1 MRGRP
6 KFALVLQIFL
16 GFLLIVGIVWYV
28 GAHEIGHVLL
38 RLDVMFLVYALAAYF
53 FMNLLFAVR
62 LKMVLKALGQKLGLK
77 KILPVQYG
85 GMLASDFTPARSG
98 YFVVPL
104 MLASEEIPLTV
115 GLSSILG
122 IQSIEF
128 LVKMMGGVF
137 ALIYLVQKFD
147 LGMDLLIISSAGVG
161 LMLVGAII
169 IFLAMWWKKA
179 VDLLNVFEKVPFLG
193 RLVTLVSK
201 KITEFQVE
209 AYRVKDAVIPIT
221 SLTLVSWFVKGL
233 EWYFI
238 GLALNI
244 TQISFMGFFLLHPL
258 ITALSFV
265 PITPSGIGFQ
275 EGGIV
280 GVFYLLGVKADVSV
294 VFALLA
300 RFLLVIEDVVGVP
313 ALSRA
318 GVKVF
323 EIVSNLK
330 EKEVKQVQPGSMESP

>member
-6 KFALVLQIFL
+6 KFAVGLQIFL
-16 GFLLIVGIVWYV
+16 GFLLIVAIVWYV

-38 RLDVMFLVYALAAYF
+38 RLNFMFLIYALAAYF

-62 LKMVLKALGQKLGLK
+62 LKMVLRALGQNLSLK
-77 KILPVQYG
+77 KILSVQYG

-98 YFVVPL
+98 YFAVPL
-104 MLASEEIPLTV
+104 MLASDEVPLTV

-128 LVKMMGGVF
+128 LVKMMGGIF
-137 ALIYLVQKFD
+137 ALIYLVNMFD
-147 LGMDLLIISSAGVG
+147 LSLDLLIISSAGVG
-161 LMLVGAII
+161 LMLVGALI

-179 VDLLNVFEKVPFLG
+179 ADLLNIFKKIPFLS
-193 RLVTLVSK
+193 RLVIPLSK

-209 AYRVKDAVIPIT
+209 AYRVKDAVIPIA
-221 SLTLVSWFVKGL
+221 SLTLASWFVKGL

-244 TQISFMGFFLLHPL
+244 TQISFTGFFLLHPL

-265 PITPSGIGFQ
+265 PVTPSGIGFQ

-300 RFLLVIEDVVGVP
+300 RFLLVIEDAAGVP

-318 GVKVF
+318 GVKIF
-323 EIVSNLK
+323 EIVSNLR
-330 EKEVKQVQPGSMESP
+330 EKGVK

>member
-1 MRGRP
+1 MREGS
-6 KFALVLQIFL
+6 KFALWLQIFL
-16 GFLLIVGIVWYV
+16 GFLLIAAIIWYV

-38 RLDVMFLVYALAAYF
+38 RLNVMFLIYALIAYF

-62 LKMVLKALGQKLGLK
+62 LKMVLRALGQNLGLK
-77 KILPVQYG
+77 KILSIQYG

-104 MLASEEIPLTV
+104 MLASDKIPLTV

-128 LVKMMGGVF
+128 LVKMMGGIL
-137 ALIYLVQKFD
+137 ALIYLVTMFN
-147 LGMDLLIISSAGVG
+147 LSLDLLIISSVGIG
-161 LMLVGAII
+161 LMLIGAII

-179 VDLLNVFEKVPFLG
+179 VDLLNVFKKAPFIG
-193 RLVTLVSK
+193 RLIITVSR
-201 KITEFQVE
+201 KITEFQME
-209 AYRVKDAVIPIT
+209 AYRVKDAIIPIT
-221 SLTLVSWFVKGL
+221 SLTLLSWFVKGL

-238 GLALNI
+238 GLSLNI
-244 TQISFMGFFLLHPL
+244 TQISFTGFFLLHPL

-275 EGGIV
+275 EGGIA

-300 RFLLVIEDVVGVP
+300 RFLLVIEDIAGVP

-318 GVKVF
+318 GVKIF
-323 EIVSNLK
+323 EVVSSLK
-330 EKEVKQVQPGSMESP
+330 EKEVK

>member
-1 MRGRP
+1 MREGS
-6 KFALVLQIFL
+6 KFALWLQIFL
-16 GFLLIVGIVWYV
+16 GFLLIAAIIWYV

-38 RLDVMFLVYALAAYF
+38 RLNVMFLIYALIAYF

-62 LKMVLKALGQKLGLK
+62 LKMVLRALGQNLGLK
-77 KILPVQYG
+77 KILSIQYG

-104 MLASEEIPLTV
+104 MLASDEIPLTV

-128 LVKMMGGVF
+128 LVKMMGGIL
-137 ALIYLVQKFD
+137 ALIYLVTMFN
-147 LGMDLLIISSAGVG
+147 LSLDLLIISSVGIG
-161 LMLVGAII
+161 LMLIGAII

-179 VDLLNVFEKVPFLG
+179 VDLLNVFKKAPFIG
-193 RLVTLVSK
+193 RLIITVSR
-201 KITEFQVE
+201 KITEFQME
-209 AYRVKDAVIPIT
+209 AYRVKDAIIPIT
-221 SLTLVSWFVKGL
+221 SLTLLSWFVKGL

-238 GLALNI
+238 GLSLNI
-244 TQISFMGFFLLHPL
+244 TQISFTGFFLLHPL

-275 EGGIV
+275 EGGIA

-300 RFLLVIEDVVGVP
+300 RFLLVIEDIAGVP

-318 GVKVF
+318 GVKIF
-323 EIVSNLK
+323 EVVSSLK
-330 EKEVKQVQPGSMESP
+330 EKEVK